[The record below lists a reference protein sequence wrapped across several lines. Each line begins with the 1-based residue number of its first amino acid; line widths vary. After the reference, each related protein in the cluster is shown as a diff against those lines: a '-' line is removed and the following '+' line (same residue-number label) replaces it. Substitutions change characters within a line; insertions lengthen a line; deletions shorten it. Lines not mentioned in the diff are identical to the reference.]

1 MRHGFP
7 NLLFAAGELRA
18 FDISD
23 GTVPAWSSIRG
34 TPGRRWRHPAF
45 MIVQC
50 SVTAGFSWFFASQL
64 LGHDVPYFA
73 AVRELVPDLD

>member
-1 MRHGFP
+1 VAR
-7 NLLFAAGELRA
+7 LTRWYAGPSRVNCGHLTSETER
-18 FDISD
+18 SD
-23 GTVPAWSSIRG
+23 VVQHPRYAGSTVEHR
-34 TPGRRWRHPAF
+34 AF